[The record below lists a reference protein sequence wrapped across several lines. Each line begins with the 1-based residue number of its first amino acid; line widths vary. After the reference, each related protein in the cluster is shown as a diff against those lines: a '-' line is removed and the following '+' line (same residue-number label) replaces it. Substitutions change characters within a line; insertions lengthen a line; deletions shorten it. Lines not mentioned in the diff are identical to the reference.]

1 MNLIKGADMMKK
13 IIGFVLV
20 IAIFAGIGFG
30 VKRYI
35 EGPSQPADGIV
46 VIGTNQDVSKV
57 KEKYKDISKEMID
70 YKLKL
75 VTTTISK
82 KLSEED
88 QKELGMEF
96 DTRVE
101 KYSVITRSTAE
112 QFMKKGI
119 IRARKEPDSVSILSD
134 PVTSIKELSDGQN
147 LLFSLFDETKNGQ
160 IDLNG
165 QMVPVQYVKHQAW
178 IGYMPT
184 MDLVIVDDQTYNKLK
199 EAESTLS
206 LIHFQ
211 RYSYDYKNKEKVNKI
226 LDEVRSVYPDS
237 EDKVNFV
244 DVQN

>member
-1 MNLIKGADMMKK
+1 MKK

-20 IAIFAGIGFG
+20 IVLFAGIGLG
-30 VKRYI
+30 VKRYV
-35 EGPSQPADGIV
+35 EGPSQPANGIT
-46 VIGTNQDVSKV
+46 VIGTEKDVNTV
-57 KEKYKDISKEMID
+57 KQLYKDNTKQTID
-70 YKLKL
+70 YKMKL

-96 DTRVE
+96 DIRYI

-119 IRARKEPDSVSILSD
+119 IRARKEPGSVSILSD
-134 PVTSIKELSDGQN
+134 PVSAIKELSDGKN
-147 LLFSLFDETKNGQ
+147 LLFSYSDDEMKNNQ

-184 MDLVIVDDQTYNKLK
+184 SDLVIVDDQTYNKIK
-199 EAESTLS
+199 EAESTIS
-206 LIHFQ
+206 LINFQ

-226 LDEVRSVYPDS
+226 LDEIRSVYPDS
-237 EDKVNFV
+237 ENKVNFV
-244 DVQN
+244 DVQD

>member
-1 MNLIKGADMMKK
+1 MKK
-13 IIGFVLV
+13 IISFLLV

-57 KEKYKDISKEMID
+57 KEKYKEISKEMND

-96 DTRVE
+96 DISYN

-112 QFMKKGI
+112 QFIKKGI
-119 IRARKEPDSVSILSD
+119 IRARKEPGSVSILSD
-134 PVTSIKELSDGQN
+134 PVTSIKELSNGKN

-178 IGYMPT
+178 IGYRPT

-211 RYSYDYKNKEKVNKI
+211 KYSYDYKNKEKVNKI

-237 EDKVNFV
+237 EDRVNFV
-244 DVQN
+244 DVQD

>member
-1 MNLIKGADMMKK
+1 MKK
-13 IIGFVLV
+13 IISFLLV

-57 KEKYKDISKEMID
+57 KEKYKEISKEMND

-96 DTRVE
+96 DISYN

-119 IRARKEPDSVSILSD
+119 IRARKEPGSVSILSD
-134 PVTSIKELSDGQN
+134 PVTSIKELSNGKN

-178 IGYMPT
+178 IGYRPT

-237 EDKVNFV
+237 EDRVNFV
-244 DVQN
+244 DVQD

>member
-1 MNLIKGADMMKK
+1 MKK

-57 KEKYKDISKEMID
+57 KAKYKDISKEMID

-119 IRARKEPDSVSILSD
+119 IRARKEPGSVSILSD
-134 PVTSIKELSDGQN
+134 PVTSIKELSNGKN

-199 EAESTLS
+199 ESESTLS

-244 DVQN
+244 DVQD

>member
-1 MNLIKGADMMKK
+1 MKK

-30 VKRYI
+30 IKRYI

-46 VIGTNQDVSKV
+46 VIGANQDLNKV
-57 KEKYKDISKEMID
+57 KELYKNRSKEMID
-70 YKLKL
+70 YKMKL
-75 VTTTISK
+75 VTTTITTK
-82 KLSEED
+82 IAEQDRDETGEE
-88 QKELGMEF
+88 F
-96 DTRVE
+96 STRYI

-112 QFMKKGI
+112 QFIKKGI
-119 IRARKEPDSVSILSD
+119 LRARQDPESTSTISD
-134 PVTSIKELSDGQN
+134 PVTAIKELSNGQN
-147 LLFSLFDETKNGQ
+147 LLFSLFDETKSGQ

-165 QMVPVQYVKHQAW
+165 QMVPVQHVKHQAW

-184 MDLVIVDDQTYNKLK
+184 TDLVIVDDQTYNKLK

-206 LIHFQ
+206 LIRFQ
-211 RYSYDYKNKEKVNKI
+211 NYSYDYKNKEKVNKI

-244 DVQN
+244 DVQD

>member
-1 MNLIKGADMMKK
+1 MKK

-57 KEKYKDISKEMID
+57 KEKYKDASKEMID

-96 DTRVE
+96 DISYN

-119 IRARKEPDSVSILSD
+119 IRARQEPGSVSILSD
-134 PVTSIKELSDGQN
+134 PVTSIKELSNGKN

-244 DVQN
+244 DVQD

>member
-35 EGPSQPADGIV
+35 EGPSQPANGIT
-46 VIGTNQDVSKV
+46 VIGTEKDVNTV
-57 KEKYKDISKEMID
+57 KQLYKDNTKQTFD

-96 DTRVE
+96 DTREE

-119 IRARKEPDSVSILSD
+119 IRARQDPNSMSIISD
-134 PVTSIKELSDGQN
+134 PVTSIKELSNGQN
-147 LLFSLFDETKNGQ
+147 LLFSLFDETKNNQ

-165 QMVPVQYVKHQAW
+165 QLVPVQHVKHQAW

-184 MDLVIVDDQTYNKLK
+184 TDLVIVDDQTYNKLK

-211 RYSYDYKNKEKVNKI
+211 NYSYDYKNKEKVNKI

-244 DVQN
+244 DVQD